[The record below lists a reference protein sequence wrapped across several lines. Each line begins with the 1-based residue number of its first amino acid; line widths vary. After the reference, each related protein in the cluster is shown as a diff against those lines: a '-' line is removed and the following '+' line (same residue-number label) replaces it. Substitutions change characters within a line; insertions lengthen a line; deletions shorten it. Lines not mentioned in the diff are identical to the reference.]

1 MLTNKVLYLII
12 GILIGIIVMLV
23 VKKLP
28 SQEIYAAPLKQTE
41 TVANQDFIAIATTTK
56 TESNVLWLI
65 DTVNKK
71 LLLYE
76 YFNENVIKLK
86 AVRDIRYDVDIPDG
100 VAMPANRRDADPQ
113 PIDVKKY
120 YDEIKKSKE
129 NK

>member
-23 VKKLP
+23 AKNLP
-28 SQEIYAAPLKQTE
+28 SQEICAAPIKQAE
-41 TVANQDFIAIATTTK
+41 TVANQDFIAIASTTK
-56 TESNVLWLI
+56 TDTNILWLI
-65 DTVNKK
+65 DTANKK

-100 VAMPANRRDADPQ
+100 FAMPTNRKDAEPQ
-113 PIDVKKY
+113 PLDIKKAF
-120 YDEIKKSKE
+120 DEIRKSKE